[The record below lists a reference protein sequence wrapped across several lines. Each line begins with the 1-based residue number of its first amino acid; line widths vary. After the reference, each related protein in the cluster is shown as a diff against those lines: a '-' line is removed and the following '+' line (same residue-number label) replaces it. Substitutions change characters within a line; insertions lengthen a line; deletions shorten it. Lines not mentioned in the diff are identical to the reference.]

1 VKIPSRVGLPLLVA
15 LLLAACSTQ
24 AAPTAARDSAKPSPA
39 PLTLAHAIAR
49 ATSLGPADSTT
60 EVVLNFT
67 LKTRSAGAL
76 AALLAS
82 GRTVAPAEYAARFG
96 PDPALVAKAL
106 ARLHVAGLQA
116 TWASGSTL
124 IHAEGA
130 APAVGALLHVG
141 IFNYRLG
148 TAPFYASLDTPT
160 LEPVLAA
167 VAMGVSGLD
176 SYRQMR
182 GSAVKPGGLA
192 PVDVMKF
199 YNLRPLRD
207 KGLDGTGETILLP
220 EIEALPANN
229 IADLNRFASEF
240 RLPSFDSV
248 LQVKHDPSW
257 GAPEA
262 PQGEAVM
269 DLEIVHSIAPNAKLI
284 VYAAGPQFVYINRA
298 FDQLVTDNLGSIIS
312 ESLGTCEDDTSKSLR
327 DAYANI
333 EDRAVAQGM
342 THFAATGDNGAYSCG
357 EDQPPA
363 VFFPATMPN
372 LTAVGGTTVFESVD
386 GGYFKE
392 TVWGSPI
399 DETGTGGGPSHYF
412 AIPAWQKNVE
422 DAAGHGFRQTP
433 DVAGAADPVTGFHIV
448 LFGRDTMAGGTS
460 ASTPLWAATVALI
473 NQDLTAK
480 GLRRAG
486 FANPALYWM
495 GQNASKFSSAPYH
508 DVTVGNNLAYNAA
521 PGWDFTT
528 GWGSMDGAAL
538 DRAWVTYIKS
548 GGA

>member
-1 VKIPSRVGLPLLVA
+1 MKTPSRIALPVLVTVV
-15 LLLAACSTQ
+15 LCACSAQ
-24 AAPTAARDSAKPSPA
+24 AAPAAARNSSKPSAA
-39 PLTLAHAIAR
+39 PLTLAHAIAH

-76 AALLAS
+76 ASLLAS
-82 GRTVAPAEYAARFG
+82 GRIVGPAEYAARFG
-96 PDPALVAKAL
+96 PDPGLVAKAL
-106 ARLHVAGLQA
+106 ARLHLAGLRA
-116 TWASGSTL
+116 TWTRGSAL
-124 IHAEGA
+124 IQAEGP
-130 APAVGALLHVG
+130 APAVDTLLRIG

-148 TAPFYASLDTPT
+148 TALFYASLDTPT

-167 VAMGVSGLD
+167 VATGVSGLD
-176 SYRQMR
+176 SYRKMR

-199 YNLRPLRD
+199 YNLRALRD
-207 KGLDGTGETILLP
+207 RGLDGTGETILLP

-240 RLPSFDSV
+240 GLPSFDGV
-248 LQVKHDPSW
+248 LQVKNDPSW
-257 GAPEA
+257 GTPAA

-312 ESLGTCEDDTSKSLR
+312 ESLGTCEDDTSQSLR
-327 DAYANI
+327 DAYASV
-333 EDRAVAQGM
+333 EERAVAQGM

-357 EDQPPA
+357 QDQPPS
-363 VFFPATMPN
+363 VFFPATIPN
-372 LTAVGGTTVFESVD
+372 VTAVGGTTVFESVD
-386 GGYFKE
+386 GSYFKE

-399 DETGTGGGPSHYF
+399 DESGTGGGPSHYF
-412 AIPAWQKNVE
+412 GIPAWQKSVE
-422 DAAGHGFRQTP
+422 DASGHGFRQTP
-433 DVAGAADPVTGFHIV
+433 DVAGVADPITGFHIV
-448 LFGRDTMAGGTS
+448 FGGRDTMAGGTS

-495 GQNASKFSSAPYH
+495 GQNASKFSSAPFH
-508 DVTVGNNLAYNAA
+508 DVMVGNNLAYNAA
-521 PGWDFTT
+521 PGWDFST
-528 GWGSMDGAAL
+528 GWGSMDGVAL